1 MSPVLLP
8 VKNKKV
14 FIERTEYKPLIGGP
28 DSGIPPLF
36 EVGSGLHSH
45 AVLGID
51 IGNESARM
59 ATLRRGALIQVGRT
73 TPSVMEEK
81 KPERVTYEGLDCV
94 KEGEI
99 GFARAIKSKIGS
111 DWSFITAGES
121 YSAELLYSLL
131 LESLK
136 ETAQEQLQELVSKC
150 VLTVPLGFSSA
161 QRALVK
167 RAAEDA
173 GLQVLQ
179 LLNEPAA
186 AALQYCCN
194 NYQRSGKFLIV
205 SAGASSLGV
214 MAFEYYRGIIE
225 VKSASG
231 DSRFGADDFDNAI
244 AELLVERADEQ
255 NEMNVRL
262 DGVTLERLR
271 RAAVGV
277 RNDLFGGQYKG
288 QVVLENYHYDHGQSE
303 LLRNHLSSR
312 VSIDGLQ
319 HLQSG
324 YRNFVTGPTFRLETL
339 INTKDYL
346 ARTQTLRQKLALHIE
361 DCIAESGFALDD
373 FDEILLHG
381 GFTNNHLVQQAL
393 TDILGT
399 CASRTY
405 LDNQSAA
412 VYGAA
417 IQANLITYGLHNM
430 VVWDVLA
437 SPIGV
442 EREDGSFKEIVA
454 RNTPL
459 PVRAFHQVPVMG
471 ATALAHFVQGDSH
484 RASDNAS
491 LAEVT
496 VNNCPPAREGALAV
510 EIGVLV
516 SGDGLVDFTARHCE
530 LMSSL
535 PISVREGE
543 RRTFVSHIED
553 LKQMR
558 TLTREA
564 STERAERLAR
574 KLNLDRDLIPKTLR
588 DLGYS
593 PASIKSGY
601 AIEHLLARMS
611 RRRSRRLTLAQDP
624 ETRVS

>member
-1 MSPVLLP
+1 LSPVLLP

-36 EVGSGLHSH
+36 DVGSGLHSH

-59 ATLRRGALIQVGRT
+59 ATLRNGSLIQVGRT

-81 KPERVTYEGLDCV
+81 VPERVTYEELDRFRQ
-94 KEGEI
+94 GEI

-136 ETAQEQLQELVSKC
+136 DTAQEVLQEVVSKC
-150 VLTVPLGFSSA
+150 VLTVPLGFTSA

-167 RAAEDA
+167 GAAEEA

-179 LLNEPAA
+179 LLNEPSA

-194 NYQRSGKFLIV
+194 NHQRNGKYLIV

-231 DSRFGADDFDNAI
+231 DSHFGADDFDNAI
-244 AELLVERADEQ
+244 AELLVERADDQ

-271 RAAVGV
+271 RAAAKV
-277 RNDLFGGQYKG
+277 RNELFGSEHVS
-288 QVVLENYHYDHGQSE
+288 QVVIEELPYGTAQSE
-303 LLRNHLSSR
+303 LFSSHLSSH

-324 YRNFVTGPTFRLETL
+324 YRNFVTGPMFRLETL

-346 ARTQTLRQKLALHIE
+346 ARTESMSQKLALHIE
-361 DCIAESGFALDD
+361 DCVAESGFALDE
-373 FDEILLHG
+373 FDAVLLHG
-381 GFTNNHLVQQAL
+381 GFTCNHLVQQCI
-393 TDILGT
+393 TNVLGKS
-399 CASRTY
+399 CSRTY
-405 LDNQSAA
+405 LDNESSA

-430 VVWDVLA
+430 VVWDVLS

-459 PVRAFHQVPVMG
+459 PVRAFHQAPVMG

-496 VNNCPPAREGALAV
+496 VNNCPPAKEGALAV

-574 KLNLDRDLIPKTLR
+574 KLNVDRDLIPKTLR

>member
-59 ATLRRGALIQVGRT
+59 ATLRSGALIQVGRT

-136 ETAQEQLQELVSKC
+136 DTAQEQLQEVVSKC

-179 LLNEPAA
+179 LLNEPSA

-194 NYQRSGKFLIV
+194 NYQSSGKFLIV

-231 DSRFGADDFDNAI
+231 DSRFGADD
-244 AELLVERADEQ
+244 
-255 NEMNVRL
+255 
-262 DGVTLERLR
+262 
-271 RAAVGV
+271 
-277 RNDLFGGQYKG
+277 
-288 QVVLENYHYDHGQSE
+288 
-303 LLRNHLSSR
+303 
-312 VSIDGLQ
+312 
-319 HLQSG
+319 
-324 YRNFVTGPTFRLETL
+324 
-339 INTKDYL
+339 
-346 ARTQTLRQKLALHIE
+346 
-361 DCIAESGFALDD
+361 
-373 FDEILLHG
+373 
-381 GFTNNHLVQQAL
+381 
-393 TDILGT
+393 
-399 CASRTY
+399 
-405 LDNQSAA
+405 
-412 VYGAA
+412 
-417 IQANLITYGLHNM
+417 
-430 VVWDVLA
+430 
-437 SPIGV
+437 
-442 EREDGSFKEIVA
+442 
-454 RNTPL
+454 
-459 PVRAFHQVPVMG
+459 
-471 ATALAHFVQGDSH
+471 
-484 RASDNAS
+484 
-491 LAEVT
+491 
-496 VNNCPPAREGALAV
+496 
-510 EIGVLV
+510 
-516 SGDGLVDFTARHCE
+516 
-530 LMSSL
+530 
-535 PISVREGE
+535 
-543 RRTFVSHIED
+543 
-553 LKQMR
+553 
-558 TLTREA
+558 
-564 STERAERLAR
+564 
-574 KLNLDRDLIPKTLR
+574 
-588 DLGYS
+588 
-593 PASIKSGY
+593 
-601 AIEHLLARMS
+601 
-611 RRRSRRLTLAQDP
+611 
-624 ETRVS
+624 